1 MNRPEVITL
10 DAAGRPGSA
19 IALGQLG
26 HTYGTTYS
34 FATSGGADT
43 FSCNLAK
50 PASYRREAMTPGRK
64 VRVTLGASD
73 IWTGILDE
81 PQPSDSGWTLSAH
94 GAGQMGGDYRA
105 DYKTWGDGVIDEAV
119 NNAIARGLDWINPG
133 IGTPAGMWLGQK
145 ADPGSLSVAE
155 LLDLVCTRGGLVWY
169 VSTRPRGNVL
179 SVTKL
184 PATVNRLLVANG
196 PVARTL
202 GGDIN
207 ALLIRY
213 KTHLPQ
219 PGGLRFFNGSDA
231 PDKNLNIPQFST
243 TYATDD
249 TSIARHGRME
259 SFLNLESA
267 PPMSEADA
275 QARGDY
281 ILSRYQRAS
290 FAGPFTLHYGQLL
303 TVGGH
308 PVNLAAEQARTC
320 CKLILT
326 DYGYGG
332 EVRPGAPQIV
342 TGNYSYS
349 VDDGVGQI
357 TPLQNLR
364 TDFSSLMSVITETRG
379 RGAGDWQR
387 R

>member
-19 IALGQLG
+19 IALSHLG
-26 HTYGTTYS
+26 HVSQMVYS
-34 FATSGGADT
+34 FTTSGGAEL
-43 FSCNLAK
+43 FSCTLSK
-50 PASYRREAMTPGRK
+50 PASYRRVAFTPGRQ

-73 IWTGILDE
+73 IWTGILDM
-81 PQPSDSGWTLSAH
+81 PQPSDAGWSITAH
-94 GAGQMGGDYRA
+94 GAGLLGGDYRA
-105 DYKTWGDGVIDEAV
+105 DFDTWDNNPDEAV

-133 IGTPAGMWLGQK
+133 IGTPQGMWLGQK
-145 ADPGSLSVAE
+145 ADPGSLSIAE

-184 PATVNRLLVANG
+184 PTNVNRLLVANG

-219 PGGLRFFNGSDA
+219 PPGVRFFNGSDA
-231 PDKNLNIPQFST
+231 PNKNLNIPQFST

-249 TSIARHGRME
+249 ASIRRHGRME
-259 SFLNLESA
+259 SYLNLESA
-267 PPMSEADA
+267 PPMSETDA

-290 FAGPFTLHYGQLL
+290 FAGPFNFHYGQLL
-303 TVGGH
+303 TTGGK
-308 PVNLAAEQARTC
+308 PVNPASEQARTC
-320 CKLILT
+320 CKLLLT
-326 DYGYGG
+326 DYGYGA
-332 EVRPGAPQIV
+332 EVHPGAPQII
-342 TGNYSYS
+342 TGQYQYS
-349 VDDGVGQI
+349 VDDGIGQI
-357 TPLQNLR
+357 SPLQTLR
-364 TDFSSLMSVITETRG
+364 HDFESLMSTITATRG
-379 RGAGDWQR
+379 RGVGDWQR

>member
-26 HTYGTTYS
+26 HTYGQAYGFT
-34 FATSGGADT
+34 TSGGAENWSGT
-43 FSCNLAK
+43 LSK
-50 PASYRREAMTPGRK
+50 PSSYRTDAMNPGRK

-73 IWTGILDE
+73 IWAGILDE
-81 PQPSDSGWTLSAH
+81 PQPSDSGWQLTAH

-184 PATVNRLLVANG
+184 PTTVNRLLVANG

-219 PGGLRFFNGSDA
+219 PPGVRFFNGSDA

-267 PPMSEADA
+267 QPMSEADA
-275 QARGDY
+275 RARGDY

-290 FAGPFTLHYGQLL
+290 WAGPWNLHHGQLL
-303 TVGGH
+303 TTGGH
-308 PVNLAAEQARTC
+308 PVNLATEQARTC
-320 CKLILT
+320 CRLILV
-326 DYGYGG
+326 DGGYGG
-332 EVRPGAPQIV
+332 EVIPGAPKIV
-342 TGNYSYS
+342 TGAYQYS
-349 VDDGVGQI
+349 VDDGVGQVSA
-357 TPLQNLR
+357 LQRLR
-364 TDFSSLMSVITETRG
+364 QDFESLMSVITQTRG
-379 RGAGDWQR
+379 RGAGDWQHR
-387 R
+387 

>member
-19 IALGQLG
+19 IALGHLG
-26 HTYGTTYS
+26 HVSGQVYS
-34 FATSGGADT
+34 FTTSGGAEAY
-43 FSCNLAK
+43 SCNLTK
-50 PASYRREAMTPGRK
+50 PASYRRDAFVPGRK

-73 IWTGILDE
+73 IWTGILDK
-81 PQPSDSGWTLSAH
+81 PQPSDSGWAISAH

-105 DYKTWGDGVIDEAV
+105 DYDTWDDGVIDAAV
-119 NNAIARGLDWINPG
+119 NNAIARGLDWVNPG
-133 IGTPAGMWLGQK
+133 IGTPQGMWLGQK

-184 PATVNRLLVANG
+184 PTTVNRLLVANG

-207 ALLIRY
+207 ALEVRY

-219 PGGLRFFNGSDA
+219 PPGVRFFNGSDA
-231 PDKNLNIPQFST
+231 PNKNINIPQFST
-243 TYATDD
+243 TWATDD
-249 TSIARHGRME
+249 ASIARHGRME

-267 PPMSEADA
+267 PPMTAAEAE
-275 QARGDY
+275 ARGDF

-290 FAGPFTLHYGQLL
+290 WAGPWNLHHGQLL
-303 TVGGH
+303 TTGGH

-320 CKLILT
+320 VRLMLS
-326 DYGYGG
+326 DGGYGG
-332 EVRPGAPQIV
+332 EVIPGSPKIV
-342 TGNYSYS
+342 TGRYEYS
-349 VDDGVGQI
+349 VDDGVGQLS
-357 TPLQNLR
+357 PLQLLR
-364 TDFSSLMSVITETRG
+364 QDFSSLMSVITETRG
-379 RGAGDWQR
+379 HGVGDWQR

>member
-1 MNRPEVITL
+1 VNRPEVITL

-26 HTYGTTYS
+26 HLYQMVYS
-34 FATSGGADT
+34 FSTSGGADQFACT
-43 FSCNLAK
+43 LSK
-50 PASYRREAMTPGRK
+50 PSSYRTDAMNPGRR

-73 IWTGILDE
+73 IWAGILDE
-81 PQPSDSGWTLSAH
+81 PQPSDSGWQLSAH

-105 DYKTWGDGVIDEAV
+105 DYHTWGDGVIDEAV

-145 ADPGSLSVAE
+145 ADPGSLSVPE
-155 LLDLVCTRGGLVWY
+155 LLDLACTRGGLVWY

-184 PATVNRLLVANG
+184 PTNVNRLLVANG

-207 ALLIRY
+207 ALQVNY

-219 PGGLRFFNGSDA
+219 PPGVRFFNGSDA
-231 PDKNLNIPQFST
+231 PNKNLNIPQFSRT
-243 TYATDD
+243 WATDD
-249 TSIARHGRME
+249 ASIARHGRME

-275 QARGDY
+275 RARGDY

-303 TVGGH
+303 TTGGH

-320 CKLILT
+320 CRLLLS

-332 EVRPGAPQIV
+332 EVIPGAPQII
-342 TGNYSYS
+342 TGNYQYS

-357 TPLQNLR
+357 MPLQTLR
-364 TDFSSLMSVITETRG
+364 HDFESLMSVITQTRG